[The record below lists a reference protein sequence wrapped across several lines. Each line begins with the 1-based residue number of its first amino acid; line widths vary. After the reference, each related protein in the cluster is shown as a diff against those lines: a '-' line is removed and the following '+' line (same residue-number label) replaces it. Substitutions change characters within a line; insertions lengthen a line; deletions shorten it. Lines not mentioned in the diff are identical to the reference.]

1 MPYCGKGNDVID
13 TDSCKVMRVS
23 LMMLNKIMMVIEK
36 IDVYSIAD
44 VTAEENQKLE
54 HLEIDLLFKLNQ
66 KLLEESCKY
75 HIPFKFFQHINE
87 F

>member
-1 MPYCGKGNDVID
+1 
-13 TDSCKVMRVS
+13 
-23 LMMLNKIMMVIEK
+23 MMVIEK
-36 IDVYSIAD
+36 SDAYSIAD
-44 VTAEENQKLE
+44 KRAEENQKLD
-54 HLEIDLLFKLNQ
+54 HLEIDILFKLNQ